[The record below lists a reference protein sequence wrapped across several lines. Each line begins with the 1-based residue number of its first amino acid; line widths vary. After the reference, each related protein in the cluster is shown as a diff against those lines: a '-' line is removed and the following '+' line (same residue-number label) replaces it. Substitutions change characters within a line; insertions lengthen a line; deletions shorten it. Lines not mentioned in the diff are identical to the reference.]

1 MSVSS
6 KETTVVTKEEPNAEK
21 SLSSLPTEHELR
33 EDKERALHQTGP
45 TPDSD
50 IRSAEEASKAI
61 PPAQGQGD
69 SHGASGTAEPQEG
82 QDAVPGEN
90 GSGEESKDDESEYPN
105 KLKLALITIAL
116 CLAVFCMALVC
127 LKAPNPRT

>member
-6 KETTVVTKEEPNAEK
+6 KETTVDTKEEPNAEK
-21 SLSSLPTEHELR
+21 SLSSLPTEDEQR

-45 TPDSD
+45 APDSD
-50 IRSAEEASKAI
+50 IRSAEEVSKAI
-61 PPAQGQGD
+61 PPEQGQGD
-69 SHGASGTAEPQEG
+69 SHGASGTAEPQGG
-82 QDAVPGEN
+82 QDAMPGEN

-127 LKAPNPRT
+127 VKAPNPRT